1 MSSELITLT
10 ADAVQAAPELTL
22 AEKLSI
28 GGEVSLMGI
37 AIVFVVLALLWGILE
52 LFKVIF
58 YTVPNQKKAK
68 ESAVSEPADNTTDPA
83 AVPEDAPAAASD
95 EELVAAITAAIAAYR
110 ASCEPTARGG
120 FRVVSFRRK

>member
-10 ADAVQAAPELTL
+10 AEAAPELTL

-37 AIVFVVLALLWGILE
+37 AIVFLVLALLWGILE

-58 YTVPNQKKAK
+58 YTIPNQKKEKAL
-68 ESAVSEPADNTTDPA
+68 AASEPASVTADTADEA
-83 AVPEDAPAAASD
+83 EEAPDTSSD
-95 EELVAAITAAIAAYR
+95 EELVAAITAAITAYR